1 MLNVAMEKMKDVV
14 MKIKIKKLAI
24 SVNFN
29 IIASSKFSDFL
40 SQKNY
45 ILNCHKPN
53 IVAISMIVLTTSTL
67 KIKSE
72 VFPNQRNND
81 DQIKDY

>member
-40 SQKNY
+40 S
-45 ILNCHKPN
+45 
-53 IVAISMIVLTTSTL
+53 
-67 KIKSE
+67 
-72 VFPNQRNND
+72 
-81 DQIKDY
+81 